1 MKSQFIGAVASD
13 QWRCRKD
20 NQRCKTQHAARVG
33 WFALA
38 KEDDG
43 GVWSGVE
50 SMGVILV
57 LVFQLCFC
65 FLQCVVARS
74 VGYHKDDPRC
84 FEKQIYI
91 YIVQNKVFMLV

>member
-33 WFALA
+33 WFVLA

-91 YIVQNKVFMLV
+91 YIYI